1 MEDSLATMQQSLR
14 TIDQWGVMGEASSL
28 PVETNPIRT
37 PSPSEKSASWFSD
50 GSQEELVD
58 SSIPETV
65 RKGQQETCRVEGGR
79 AASEYQT
86 LTPREE
92 VQAEAASARPR
103 ESFPVYTES
112 REMDFSEGLD
122 VEWMRD
128 PVDGGFRSREKCPKV
143 GQAIRLAPRYDRM
156 AYDFQSLP
164 QQQQEVTER
173 DCSRAADA
181 PDVCRKVGQPSF
193 SPGKVYSPVN
203 AQPLHVP
210 VRRYVEEEE
219 EFNRRPQREYAIAAE
234 RRRPDGWMPP
244 SRVPRYEPVSV
255 RGGNQQQP
263 SPPGLTLNNLNWRVF
278 QKYQPP
284 TDVLCYLNLF
294 EVTCKDMGVAPEL
307 YMVVLRS
314 LVCGD
319 LAELMGNLPQDDLN
333 NYEKFKRLVMRRL
346 GLHPEQY
353 RKAFRKVEKGGL
365 TDNIAVFS
373 AKMAQNFELWLAAEG
388 VQDAKDIKQLLLI
401 EQLMRS
407 LSPEIASL
415 VADQKP
421 RTLEE
426 ATSLAESFRV
436 NRAHWATKGG
446 NNANR
451 PMIGSGRS
459 APPIKEPSRGV
470 PTPAKDF
477 AATGGER
484 SKLSPTSGLCF
495 LCKKPGHV
503 KAACPQLG
511 DKKPHILTSTPAVR
525 MIQRPEEDW
534 EEEQLKSGVEQGLA
548 LKEEGGVT
556 PKAEIPAVPMTA
568 VNVGPVSA
576 GSNFKTPH
584 VNWAKLEFSAPIEVN
599 KTVVESYRD
608 TGSDITSVSRDL
620 VLPSQMQAKPLK
632 ISPYGVEEI
641 FQPTAIVPLKY
652 KGYSGDHLVIVHD
665 PQVCKS
671 PVLVGN
677 DLGFQVYLQQ
687 QTKVNPVTVAAS
699 PTPLQAGTDSVVPE
713 TGLDGKSG
721 GEGELPIL
729 DRETPKD
736 FDASVEL
743 GDLGPKVGTHCD
755 KLPNELQR
763 VPLEANVLEN
773 LVPDREGGS
782 LAPDTITPKT
792 IETVE
797 TVTTE
802 KLVGRRVG
810 LIRIATPCVNEPCSA
825 SDVIPRVH
833 RVVVPSFQS
842 MDSVSVTLPKDSV
855 LSPWNQPDFQKS
867 NPGCGTLIPQ
877 PATADLFISKGCMGE
892 PFDPGLEPQ
901 VSENSLLGEN
911 VLKSAV
917 PTQPLAANPLVAQTV
932 NYASVSCQPNAERQ
946 AEGGGSTPPS
956 QAAVRSFEFFYHS
969 LLGCRE
975 AAETPPWET
984 VFISVVANQELF
996 CPQLKDFKD
1005 PADVFIVFQKVFCNA
1020 NGCVKKKVNL
1030 VGLLQ
1035 NFSPRKQDDDVKS
1048 KNVFRFAWSFIL
1060 PNPCVQNL
1068 LGMFR
1073 GKREG
1078 LEELKLI
1085 FSDLWPK
1092 RLKHVQSVLAHLQ
1105 DPNLTGKKHKC
1116 QFAQGEVVYLG
1127 FRVGSGS
1134 IKTLE
1139 AKIQCIQE
1147 WPRPVVKKDVQSFIG
1162 LVNYYRRF
1170 INHFSTLAAPL
1181 TNLCKK
1187 SLPVKIE
1194 WTEECQ
1200 RAFDLLKHALVSNQV
1215 MLAPDQR
1222 RPFKVQTDA
1231 SQTGLGAVLLQEDQ
1245 EKNWRPVVYLSKK
1258 LITREQ
1264 NYSTIEKECF
1274 ALVWALTKLRP
1285 YLWGTF
1291 FEVQTDHS
1299 PLCWLERGKNSN
1311 QKLARWSMAL
1321 QEFRPVF
1328 EKSNSLANLLKK
1340 PGLAGEQSRVMEG

>member
-1 MEDSLATMQQSLR
+1 
-14 TIDQWGVMGEASSL
+14 
-28 PVETNPIRT
+28 
-37 PSPSEKSASWFSD
+37 
-50 GSQEELVD
+50 
-58 SSIPETV
+58 
-65 RKGQQETCRVEGGR
+65 
-79 AASEYQT
+79 
-86 LTPREE
+86 
-92 VQAEAASARPR
+92 
-103 ESFPVYTES
+103 
-112 REMDFSEGLD
+112 
-122 VEWMRD
+122 
-128 PVDGGFRSREKCPKV
+128 
-143 GQAIRLAPRYDRM
+143 
-156 AYDFQSLP
+156 
-164 QQQQEVTER
+164 
-173 DCSRAADA
+173 
-181 PDVCRKVGQPSF
+181 
-193 SPGKVYSPVN
+193 
-203 AQPLHVP
+203 
-210 VRRYVEEEE
+210 
-219 EFNRRPQREYAIAAE
+219 
-234 RRRPDGWMPP
+234 
-244 SRVPRYEPVSV
+244 
-255 RGGNQQQP
+255 
-263 SPPGLTLNNLNWRVF
+263 
-278 QKYQPP
+278 
-284 TDVLCYLNLF
+284 
-294 EVTCKDMGVAPEL
+294 
-307 YMVVLRS
+307 
-314 LVCGD
+314 
-319 LAELMGNLPQDDLN
+319 
-333 NYEKFKRLVMRRL
+333 
-346 GLHPEQY
+346 
-353 RKAFRKVEKGGL
+353 
-365 TDNIAVFS
+365 
-373 AKMAQNFELWLAAEG
+373 
-388 VQDAKDIKQLLLI
+388 
-401 EQLMRS
+401 
-407 LSPEIASL
+407 
-415 VADQKP
+415 
-421 RTLEE
+421 
-426 ATSLAESFRV
+426 
-436 NRAHWATKGG
+436 
-446 NNANR
+446 
-451 PMIGSGRS
+451 
-459 APPIKEPSRGV
+459 
-470 PTPAKDF
+470 
-477 AATGGER
+477 
-484 SKLSPTSGLCF
+484 
-495 LCKKPGHV
+495 
-503 KAACPQLG
+503 
-511 DKKPHILTSTPAVR
+511 

-534 EEEQLKSGVEQGLA
+534 EEEQLKSGVEQGLT
-548 LKEEGGVT
+548 LKKEGGVT
-556 PKAEIPAVPMTA
+556 PKAETPAVPITA

-687 QTKVNPVTVAAS
+687 QIKVNPVTVASA
-699 PTPLQAGTDSVVPE
+699 PTPIQAGTDSVEPE
-713 TGLDGKSG
+713 TGLDGKPG

-729 DRETPKD
+729 DKEPTKN

-743 GDLGPKVGTHCD
+743 GDLGQKVRNDHD
-755 KLPNELQR
+755 NLPNELQS
-763 VPLEANVLEN
+763 VPLKANVLEN
-773 LVPDREGGS
+773 LVPDREGGG

-792 IETVE
+792 TETVG

-802 KLVGRRVG
+802 KLIGRRVG

-842 MDSVSVTLPKDSV
+842 MDSVSVTLSKDSV

-867 NPGCGTLIPQ
+867 NPGCGTLIPL

-892 PFDPGLEPQ
+892 PFDPGLEPP

-911 VLKSAV
+911 VVKSAV
-917 PTQPLAANPLVAQTV
+917 PTQPLAANPLVTQTV
-932 NYASVSCQPNAERQ
+932 NCASVPCQPNAERQ
-946 AEGGGSTPPS
+946 AEGGGSIQPS
-956 QAAVRSFEFFYHS
+956 QAAVRSFEFFDHS
-969 LLGCRE
+969 FLGCRE
-975 AAETPPWET
+975 AAETPLCET
-984 VFISVVANQELF
+984 EFISVVANQELF

-1005 PADVFIVFQKVFCNA
+1005 PADVFIVFQKMFCNA
-1020 NGCVKKKVNL
+1020 NVCVKKKVNL

-1048 KNVFRFAWSFIL
+1048 KNVFRFAWNSIL

-1068 LGMFR
+1068 LSMFR
-1073 GKREG
+1073 GKWEG
-1078 LEELKLI
+1078 LEKFKLI
-1085 FSDLWPK
+1085 FSGLWPN

-1105 DPNLTGKKHKC
+1105 DPNLIEKLGCAKFITVMDLTKGYWQIPLSPEAAEKSAFTTHVGLYQFKVLPFGLRNAPAAFQRLINSLIHDMSEFCCAYLDDLAVFSESWPEHLKHLQRVLARLQEANLTVKMSKC

-1187 SLPVKIE
+1187 SLPVKVE

-1200 RAFDLLKHALVSNQV
+1200 RAFELLKHALVSNQV

-1231 SQTGLGAVLLQEDQ
+1231 SQSGLGAVLLQEDS

-1258 LITREQ
+1258 LIAREQ

-1285 YLWGTF
+1285 YLWGTS

-1321 QEFRPVF
+1321 QDFQFKVTHI
-1328 EKSNSLANLLKK
+1328 
-1340 PGLAGEQSRVMEG
+1340 AGKENVVADTLSRMYQSVP

>member
-1 MEDSLATMQQSLR
+1 M
-14 TIDQWGVMGEASSL
+14 
-28 PVETNPIRT
+28 
-37 PSPSEKSASWFSD
+37 
-50 GSQEELVD
+50 
-58 SSIPETV
+58 
-65 RKGQQETCRVEGGR
+65 
-79 AASEYQT
+79 
-86 LTPREE
+86 
-92 VQAEAASARPR
+92 
-103 ESFPVYTES
+103 
-112 REMDFSEGLD
+112 
-122 VEWMRD
+122 
-128 PVDGGFRSREKCPKV
+128 
-143 GQAIRLAPRYDRM
+143 
-156 AYDFQSLP
+156 
-164 QQQQEVTER
+164 
-173 DCSRAADA
+173 
-181 PDVCRKVGQPSF
+181 
-193 SPGKVYSPVN
+193 
-203 AQPLHVP
+203 
-210 VRRYVEEEE
+210 
-219 EFNRRPQREYAIAAE
+219 
-234 RRRPDGWMPP
+234 
-244 SRVPRYEPVSV
+244 
-255 RGGNQQQP
+255 
-263 SPPGLTLNNLNWRVF
+263 
-278 QKYQPP
+278 
-284 TDVLCYLNLF
+284 
-294 EVTCKDMGVAPEL
+294 
-307 YMVVLRS
+307 
-314 LVCGD
+314 
-319 LAELMGNLPQDDLN
+319 
-333 NYEKFKRLVMRRL
+333 
-346 GLHPEQY
+346 
-353 RKAFRKVEKGGL
+353 
-365 TDNIAVFS
+365 
-373 AKMAQNFELWLAAEG
+373 
-388 VQDAKDIKQLLLI
+388 
-401 EQLMRS
+401 
-407 LSPEIASL
+407 
-415 VADQKP
+415 
-421 RTLEE
+421 
-426 ATSLAESFRV
+426 
-436 NRAHWATKGG
+436 
-446 NNANR
+446 
-451 PMIGSGRS
+451 
-459 APPIKEPSRGV
+459 
-470 PTPAKDF
+470 
-477 AATGGER
+477 
-484 SKLSPTSGLCF
+484 SGLCF

-511 DKKPHILTSTPAVR
+511 NKKPQILTSTPAVR

-534 EEEQLKSGVEQGLA
+534 EEEQLKSGVEQCLT

-556 PKAEIPAVPMTA
+556 PKAETPAVPITA

-608 TGSDITSVSRDL
+608 SGSDITSVSRDL

-632 ISPYGVEEI
+632 ISPYGVKEI

-687 QTKVNPVTVAAS
+687 QAKGKPVTVAAS
-699 PTPLQAGTDSVVPE
+699 PTPIQAGTDSVEPE
-713 TGLDGKSG
+713 TGLDGKPG

-729 DRETPKD
+729 DAEPKKD

-743 GDLGPKVGTHCD
+743 GDLRQKVGTHYD
-755 KLPNELQR
+755 NLPNELQR
-763 VPLEANVLEN
+763 VPLKAKVVEN
-773 LVPDREGGS
+773 LVPDRKGGS
-782 LAPDTITPKT
+782 LVPDTIIPKT
-792 IETVE
+792 TETVE
-797 TVTTE
+797 TVTPE
-802 KLVGRRVG
+802 KLIGRRVG

-842 MDSVSVTLPKDSV
+842 MDSVSVTLSKDSV
-855 LSPWNQPDFQKS
+855 LFPWNQPDFQKS

-917 PTQPLAANPLVAQTV
+917 PTQPLAANPLVTQTV

-946 AEGGGSTPPS
+946 AEGGGSTQPN
-956 QAAVRSFEFFYHS
+956 QAAVRTFEFFDHS
-969 LLGCRE
+969 FLGCRE
-975 AAETPPWET
+975 AAGTSPCETE
-984 VFISVVANQELF
+984 FISVVANQELF

-1005 PADVFIVFQKVFCNA
+1005 PADVFIVFQKMFCNA
-1020 NGCVKKKVNL
+1020 NVCVKKKVNL

-1048 KNVFRFAWSFIL
+1048 KDVFRFAWSFIL

-1073 GKREG
+1073 GRWEG
-1078 LEELKLI
+1078 LEEFKLI
-1085 FSDLWPK
+1085 FSDLWPN

-1105 DPNLTGKKHKC
+1105 DPNLIEKLGCARFITVMDLTKGYWQIPLSPEASEKSAFTTHVGLYQFKVLPFGLRNAPAAFQRLINFLIHDMSEFCCAYLDDLAVFSESWPEHLKHLQRVLARLQEANLTVKMSKC

-1147 WPRPVVKKDVQSFIG
+1147 WPRPLVKKDVQSFIG

-1187 SLPVKIE
+1187 SLPVKVE

-1231 SQTGLGAVLLQEDQ
+1231 SQSGLGAVLLQEDS
-1245 EKNWRPVVYLSKK
+1245 EKNWHPVVYLSKK
-1258 LITREQ
+1258 LIAREQ

-1285 YLWGTF
+1285 YLWGTS

-1321 QEFRPVF
+1321 QDFQFKVTHI
-1328 EKSNSLANLLKK
+1328 
-1340 PGLAGEQSRVMEG
+1340 AGKENVVADTLSRMYQSVQ